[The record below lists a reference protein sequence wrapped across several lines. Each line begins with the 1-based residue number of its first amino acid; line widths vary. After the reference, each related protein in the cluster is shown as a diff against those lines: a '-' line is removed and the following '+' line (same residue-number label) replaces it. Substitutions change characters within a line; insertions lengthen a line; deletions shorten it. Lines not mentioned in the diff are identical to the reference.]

1 MPNENDLKSKLE
13 PILGPLKLKLHRA
26 VSGYSQ
32 HHLGFRSGMS
42 QGKIS
47 QIECGYR
54 KPSTE
59 DISRL
64 ADALNCRPEDIT
76 FPEFQ
81 GDKTYGKIT

>member
-1 MPNENDLKSKLE
+1 MPNENDLKSKLK
-13 PILGPLKLKLHRA
+13 PTLGPLEFKFRRL
-26 VSGYSQ
+26 VEGESQ
-32 HHLGFRSGMS
+32 YTLAFKARMS

-64 ADALNCRPEDIT
+64 AQALNCRPEDIT

-81 GDKTYGKIT
+81 GDKS